1 MIRKFA
7 LSFAVLCLATSAQA
21 QSFPSRPV
29 TIVSPYQVGGTSDI
43 IARILGQK
51 LSERWGQSVVVENKP
66 GANGG
71 LGVSQVVRADPDG
84 HTLLA
89 VASSALTLNPIF
101 YKNLSY
107 NVERDLAPI
116 SRTGTVA
123 NVLVVHPSVDAK
135 DLKSLVALAKAKP
148 GELIY
153 ASQGVGSNGH
163 LIGEQFRLRAGIE
176 MRHVPYRGSAP
187 AMQDLLGGRVQ
198 LMFDNL
204 PSALP
209 QIQSGNLRA
218 IAVTTAERS
227 SLLPDVPTIAESGY
241 PGFDA
246 PAWFAILSS
255 KATPSSLRAELEKS
269 GVEALKSPDTREK
282 LKAAGVDIAADGADE
297 LARRID
303 NDTKTFREVVEKAGI
318 EVQP

>member
-1 MIRKFA
+1 MIRKIA
-7 LSFAVLCLATSAQA
+7 LSFSMLCLAISAQA
-21 QSFPSRPV
+21 QSFPSRAV
-29 TIVSPYQVGGTSDI
+29 TIVSPYQVGGSSDI

-51 LSERWGQSVVVENKP
+51 LSERWGQSVVIENKP

-71 LGVSQVVRADPDG
+71 IGVSQVMRAEPDG

-187 AMQDLLGGRVQ
+187 AMQDLLGGRVHM
-198 LMFDNL
+198 MFDNL

-209 QIQSGNLRA
+209 QIQSGSLRA
-218 IAVTTAERS
+218 LAVTTAERS
-227 SLLPDVPTIAESGY
+227 SFLPDVPTIAESGY
-241 PGFDA
+241 PGFDV
-246 PAWFAILSS
+246 PAWFAILTS
-255 KATPSSLRAELEKS
+255 KATPAPLRAELEKAV
-269 GVEALKSPDTREK
+269 VEALKSPDTQEK
-282 LKAAGVDIAADGADE
+282 LKAAGVDIAADGADA
-297 LARRID
+297 LARRIES
-303 NDTKTFREVVEKAGI
+303 DTKAFREVVEKAGI

>member
-1 MIRKFA
+1 MIRKIA
-7 LSFAVLCLATSAQA
+7 LSFSMLCLAISAQA
-21 QSFPSRPV
+21 QSFPSRAV
-29 TIVSPYQVGGTSDI
+29 TIVSPYQVGGSSDI

-51 LSERWGQSVVVENKP
+51 LSERWGQSVVIENKP

-71 LGVSQVVRADPDG
+71 IGVSQVMRAEPDG

-187 AMQDLLGGRVQ
+187 AMQDLLGGRVHM
-198 LMFDNL
+198 MFDNL

-209 QIQSGNLRA
+209 QIQSGSLRA
-218 IAVTTAERS
+218 LAVTTAERS
-227 SLLPDVPTIAESGY
+227 SFLPDVPTIAESGY
-241 PGFDA
+241 PGFDV
-246 PAWFAILSS
+246 PAWFAILTS
-255 KATPSSLRAELEKS
+255 KATPAPLRAELEKAV
-269 GVEALKSPDTREK
+269 VEALKSTDTQEK
-282 LKAAGVDIAADGADE
+282 LKAAGVDIAADGADA
-297 LARRID
+297 LARRIES
-303 NDTKTFREVVEKAGI
+303 DTKAFREVVEKAGI

>member
-269 GVEALKSPDTREK
+269 VVEALKSPDTREK